1 MDRNIVLQKANKY
14 RNNARLLVKND
25 LTAFVRQEFLRL
37 LEKNLKLPIKLFH
50 L

>member
-1 MDRNIVLQKANKY
+1 MDNNILLQKAKKY
-14 RNNARLLVKND
+14 RNNSRLLAKND
-25 LTAFVRQEFLRL
+25 LAAFVRQEFLRL